1 MLERKGFWANPF
13 KMDVRSFHECPFC
26 QVKLDKIKVEK
37 SMGLTVRTIY
47 RCRKCGEEFKVNN
60 RNFIQD

>member
-13 KMDVRSFHECPFC
+13 KRDVRSFHECPFC

-37 SMGLTVRTIY
+37 CMGLTVRTIY
-47 RCRKCGEEFKVNN
+47 RCRKCGKEFKINS